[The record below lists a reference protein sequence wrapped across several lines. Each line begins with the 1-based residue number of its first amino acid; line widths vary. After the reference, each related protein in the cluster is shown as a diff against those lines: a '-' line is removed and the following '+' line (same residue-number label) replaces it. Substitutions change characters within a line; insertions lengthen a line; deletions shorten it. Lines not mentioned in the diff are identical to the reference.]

1 MNHALDLIL
10 VVVTNW
16 SMRDHYLRVTIG
28 PPHGYKLLCTWKFHQ
43 VFKYKSMFTSYA
55 LYIHVQ
61 IKSCHALDLVLLVVT
76 NRSMRYERRLSR
88 VYKLLWAWKFREVFK
103 YKSMFALYA
112 SHVDLVLLVV
122 TNRSMRDV
130 YLESRFGLHV
140 DTNYCAHVSFHLV
153 SHIWLA
159 CISFIWN
166 MMLKL
171 LFVLPQLHHS

>member
-1 MNHALDLIL
+1 
-10 VVVTNW
+10 
-16 SMRDHYLRVTIG
+16 
-28 PPHGYKLLCTWKFHQ
+28 
-43 VFKYKSMFTSYA
+43 MFTSYA

-153 SHIWLA
+153 SHI
-159 CISFIWN
+159 
-166 MMLKL
+166 
-171 LFVLPQLHHS
+171 